1 MLLTDKNAWQATR
14 QDLIEVP
21 LPSGTSSYTPVPHLD
36 FLEQVRSQVPSIGLT
51 VQFEQLALAR
61 DGAQLFG
68 CLACTN
74 GTDGHGVNMAIGLR
88 NSYDRSLSCGLV
100 AGAQVIVCSNLWFI
114 GEVSMNR
121 RHTRYV
127 LEDLPDRIEDML
139 GEVLVLK
146 DRQLEEIDG
155 LKAHDLTDLQAHDLM
170 VRTVRD
176 GVFPASKIPRVIGEW
191 DDPQHEEF
199 APRTAWSLLNAFT
212 EVNKTRGVAAQ
223 LDTGLHRVFQQAI
236 LN

>member
-1 MLLTDKNAWQATR
+1 MLLTDRGAWNTSRHEVA
-14 QDLIEVP
+14 EVP

-36 FLEQVRSQVPSIGLT
+36 FLEQVRSQVPSIGLA

-68 CLACTN
+68 YLSCTN

-100 AGAQVIVCSNLWFI
+100 AGAQVLVCSNLWFI
-114 GEVSMNR
+114 GEVAMNR

-139 GEVLVLK
+139 AEVRSLK

-155 LKAHDLTDLQAHDLM
+155 LKTADLTDLQAHDLM
-170 VRTVRD
+170 IRTVPCR
-176 GVFPASKIPRVIGEW
+176 PS
-191 DDPQHEEF
+191 
-199 APRTAWSLLNAFT
+199 
-212 EVNKTRGVAAQ
+212 AA
-223 LDTGLHRVFQQAI
+223 TPPTSTPTSMP
-236 LN
+236 